1 MALLTGLVISLPVM
15 HQQQRGKSPFL
26 PSIIGCFLKTGAA
39 QFLYRYAAGNDTF
52 RSTADKDS
60 TFNNL

>member
-15 HQQQRGKSPFL
+15 HQQQSGKSPFL
-26 PSIIGCFLKTGAA
+26 PSTVGCYLKNGAA
-39 QFLYRYAAGNDTF
+39 QFLYKYAASNDIF
-52 RSTADKDS
+52 RNTPDKDS